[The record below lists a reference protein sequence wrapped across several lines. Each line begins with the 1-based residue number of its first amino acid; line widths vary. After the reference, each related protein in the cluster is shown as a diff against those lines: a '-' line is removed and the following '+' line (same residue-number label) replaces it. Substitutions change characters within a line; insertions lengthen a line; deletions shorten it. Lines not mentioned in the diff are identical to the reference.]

1 MACSL
6 GGGAGGGDLAA
17 IYEVETLQ
25 GVETTREQS
34 VAAHLSGEKSTVD
47 VIDSTSV
54 DATSVLPTR
63 WQSVQIARTDCTML
77 IKDACKGVPSFLWAM
92 LVLAMYFALATVW
105 LVLEED
111 WDLTQAIYFGAATM
125 SSVGCK
131 PRSASETLH

>member
-47 VIDSTSV
+47 VIDGTSV
-54 DATSVLPTR
+54 DATSM
-63 WQSVQIARTDCTML
+63 QIARTDCTML
-77 IKDACKGVPSFLWAM
+77 IKDACKGMPSFLWAM